1 MAISKI
7 NSLALGS
14 VAKVNSLLKA
24 SMAKINSLVNVLF
37 SNDYSA
43 QFDGTND
50 YITANGAGASID
62 TEAGSI
68 SCWFK
73 LDTTSSGREIFRL
86 HVDSNNAIRCF
97 YHAYHNRLSTV
108 YRQGGVNA
116 ISYDTTAVENN
127 GWHHLAY
134 TWEIGRAESKMY
146 LDGTNNASAAPETAI
161 EIEEEPMTVWIGTNA
176 DGGGGSTNYW
186 KGNIDE
192 FAIFDGVLTS
202 GEVSAIYNSGTPTD
216 ISSHD
221 HLIGYWRFENNTDDS
236 SSNSNAITLVNG
248 ATYESGDT
256 P

>member
-50 YITANGAGASID
+50 YITAHGIGTSID
-62 TEAGSI
+62 ASSGSI

-73 LDTTSSGREIFRL
+73 LDTTSSGRHLYSIQ
-86 HVDSNNAIRCF
+86 VDTNNLIRCF
-97 YHAYHNRLSTV
+97 YHASQNKLYTQYKV
-108 YRQGGVNA
+108 GGTA
-116 ISYDTTAVENN
+116 FPSYDSTAVENN

-134 TWEIGRAESKMY
+134 TWEIGRGESKMY
-146 LDGTNNASAAPETAI
+146 LDGTNNASAAPEATI
-161 EIEEEPMTVWIGTNA
+161 ETEEGFQVFIGTLSGT
-176 DGGGGSTNYW
+176 GGYW
-186 KGNIDE
+186 KGNVDE
-192 FAIFDGVLTS
+192 FAIFNSVLS
-202 GEVSAIYNSGTPTD
+202 GSDVSAIYNSGTPTD
-216 ISSHD
+216 ISGDSG
-221 HLIGYWRFENNTDDS
+221 LIGYWRFENNTDDS